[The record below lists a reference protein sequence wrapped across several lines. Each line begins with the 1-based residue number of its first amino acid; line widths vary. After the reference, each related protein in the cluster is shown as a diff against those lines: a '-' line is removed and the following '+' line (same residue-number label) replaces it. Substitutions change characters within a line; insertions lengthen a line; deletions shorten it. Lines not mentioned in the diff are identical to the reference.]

1 MIISRT
7 PFRISFF
14 GGGTD
19 YPEWYREN
27 GGAVLATTIDKYCYL
42 NCRYLPPFFEHS
54 SRIVWS
60 QIELVQDRTQ
70 IEHPAVREI
79 LSFIGEEKGVEIH
92 HDGDL
97 PARAGLGSS
106 SSFVVGLLNS
116 LYALQ
121 GISPTKAR
129 LARDAILVEREHIQE
144 TVGSQD
150 QVSAAFGGFNRI
162 DFDGQREFCVTP
174 IKLPASR
181 LEELQN
187 HLLLV
192 FTGQVR
198 TASEIASEQVKVISS
213 RATELTAMHRSVDEA
228 VDILFNGSD
237 LGDFGRL
244 LDESWKTKRSLT
256 PRISTSE
263 IDDIYSAA
271 RKAGAL
277 GGKLLGAG
285 GGGFMLFF
293 VSPEQLPQVE
303 SKLDSLLKVPFRFE
317 NSGSHIIFNNE
328 SDATH

>member
-42 NCRYLPPFFEHS
+42 NCRYLPPFFEHR

-60 QIELVQDRTQ
+60 QIELVRETGEIQ
-70 IEHPAVREI
+70 HPAVREV
-79 LSFIGEEKGVEIH
+79 LSFIGEESGVEIH

-121 GISPTKAR
+121 GVHPSKEQ
-129 LARDAILVEREHIQE
+129 LARDAILVERERIKE

-162 DFDGQREFCVTP
+162 DFDGQREFCLTP
-174 IKLPASR
+174 IELPTSR
-181 LEELQN
+181 LEELQDN
-187 HLLLV
+187 LMLV

-198 TASEIASEQVKVISS
+198 TASEIAGEQVKAIRS
-213 RATELTAMHRSVDEA
+213 RATELTAMHQSVDEA
-228 VDILFNGSD
+228 VNILSNGSD
-237 LGDFGRL
+237 LAEFGRL

-256 PRISTSE
+256 PRISTRE
-263 IDDIYSAA
+263 IDDIYAAA
-271 RKAGAL
+271 RKAGVL

-293 VSPEQLPQVE
+293 VRPEQRRQVE
-303 SKLDSLLKVPFRFE
+303 KTLDSLLRVPFRFE
-317 NSGSHIIFNNE
+317 SSGSHIIFDNE
-328 SDATH
+328 HEAAH

>member
-42 NCRYLPPFFEHS
+42 NCRYLPPFFEHR

-60 QIELVQDRTQ
+60 QIELVQENAQ

-79 LSFIGEEKGVEIH
+79 LSFIGEDNGVEIH

-116 LYALQ
+116 LYGLQ
-121 GISPTKAR
+121 GVSPTKEQ

-162 DFDGQREFCVTP
+162 DFDGQQEFCLTP
-174 IKLPASR
+174 IELPASR
-181 LEELQN
+181 LEELQD
-187 HLLLV
+187 HLMLV

-198 TASEIASEQVKVISS
+198 TASDIASELVKAISS
-213 RATELTAMHRSVDEA
+213 RTTELTAMHRSVDEA
-228 VDILFNGSD
+228 VDILYNGSD
-237 LGDFGRL
+237 LTDFGRL
-244 LDESWKTKRSLT
+244 LDETWMTKRSLI
-256 PRISTSE
+256 PRISTPE

-293 VSPEQLPQVE
+293 VSPEQRQQVE
-303 SKLDSLLKVPFRFE
+303 FRLDSLLKVPFQFE
-317 NSGSHIIFNNE
+317 TSGSHIIFNNE